1 MKIST
6 LVLIAVAALVTFTAC
21 QKELNFDNGGVS
33 FGTLKSAATGDCL
46 PSTLYGIYKK
56 DSVLTTDNYID
67 VQVQVSIPGTFDIKS
82 DTIHG
87 FSFSKTG
94 NVGGGL
100 NTIRL
105 YASGKPDTTGTFTF
119 TIKYDSSICKFDVTV
134 VASTAGGAN
143 YTLGG
148 APGTCSN
155 GGVPPGGTYTVGV
168 AMTPA
173 NTVTMSVYVI
183 AIGTWSL
190 NTTANGVTFA
200 GSGTFTSPG
209 VQTITL
215 TGSGTPSAT
224 PNTYT
229 YNVSNGSSNCS
240 FTITYAPSGSPAM
253 YTLGGAPSGCTGVVL
268 NGTYTAGTALISS
281 NYVKINV
288 IVTTPGT
295 FSITTTTANGISF
308 SASGVFTSTLP
319 SPQSVTL
326 IGSGTPAAS
335 GTNNYTATGNGSSCI
350 FSVPVAAG
358 PTSTDYYPLTNTTWW
373 SYDDANLIDTVVN
386 TVIGAATYN
395 GNSYK
400 EIEENSPAGT
410 IVDTAHIR
418 KSGNDYHQWTT
429 TDGLSYQF
437 AFDNP
442 VFTDIII
449 LKENAPTNTTW
460 SNTYSGT
467 FSGIA
472 ASVKYDFKIASANT
486 SITVN
491 GVTYNNVIH
500 VTYDVSVSAMG
511 LPFTII
517 ETDENYYAKGIGPL
531 KPISTQTGGTVISQR
546 DIRNYRVF

>member
-1 MKIST
+1 MKISK
-6 LVLIAVAALVTFTAC
+6 LILIAVVTLTVFTAC
-21 QKELNFDNGGVS
+21 QKELSFDNGGVS

-67 VQVQVSIPGTFDIKS
+67 VQVSVLIPGTFEIRS
-82 DTIHG
+82 DTING
-87 FSFSKTG
+87 YSFRKVG
-94 NVGGGL
+94 NVGAGL

-105 YASGKPDTTGTFTF
+105 YASGKPLATGTNTF
-119 TIKYDSSICKFDVTV
+119 TIKYDSSVCKFNVTV
-134 VASTAGGAN
+134 VAGTAGGAI

-155 GGVPPGGTYTVGV
+155 GGVPPTGTYMAGT
-168 AMTPA
+168 AMTAA
-173 NTVTMSVYVI
+173 NTVTMSVNV
-183 AIGTWSL
+183 ASIGAYSL
-190 NTTANGVTFA
+190 TTAANGVTFSS
-200 GSGTFTSPG
+200 SGTFTSQT
-209 VQTITL
+209 VQNITF
-215 TGSGTPSAT
+215 TATGTPSAT
-224 PNTYT
+224 ANTYT
-229 YNVSNGSSNCS
+229 YNVSNGSSTCS
-240 FTITYAPSGSPAM
+240 FTITYAPAGPPAV
-253 YTLGGAPSGCTGVVL
+253 YTLGGAPSSCTGVIL
-268 NGTYTAGTALISS
+268 NGTYTAGTALTAS

-295 FSITTTTANGISF
+295 FSITTTSANGISF

-319 SPQSVTL
+319 NPQLVTL
-326 IGSGTPAAS
+326 VGSGTPTT
-335 GTNNYTATGNGSSCI
+335 GTTNNYTATGNGSPCT
-350 FSVPVAAG
+350 FSVPVGAG
-358 PTSTDYYPLTNTTWW
+358 PTSTDYYPLTTSTWW
-373 SYDDANLIDTVVN
+373 SYDDVNSFDTVVN

-429 TDGLSYQF
+429 TDGLTYGF
-437 AFDNP
+437 MFDNQ

-472 ASVKYDFKIASANT
+472 ASVKYDFKIASAST
-486 SITVN
+486 TITVN

-500 VTYDVSVSAMG
+500 VTYDVSISAMG
-511 LPFTII
+511 LPFTVIQNN
-517 ETDENYYAKGIGPL
+517 ENYYAKGIGPL
-531 KPISTQTGGTVISQR
+531 KPVSTLTGAGVQSQR
-546 DIRNYRVF
+546 DIRNYHVF